1 MFGTNTILWFAV
13 FMALLLIKHYLIDF
27 AIQGKYMT
35 RRANKKDWLMPLVAH
50 SSAHGIATLI
60 LLLPFGY
67 IIEQVKII
75 ALVALVDAVC
85 HFVIDLSRSRLFRYN
100 VFQPSYWT
108 VHGMDQL
115 LHNLTYVVIAAYICR
130 SSLV

>member
-13 FMALLLIKHYLIDF
+13 FMILLLIKHYVIDF

-35 RRANKKDWLMPLVAH
+35 RRASKKDWLMPLVAH
-50 SSAHGIATLI
+50 SGAHGIATLI
-60 LLLPFGY
+60 VLVPLGYVIGNVQAVLLA
-67 IIEQVKII
+67 
-75 ALVALVDAVC
+75 ALADATC
-85 HFVIDLSRSRLFRYN
+85 HFIIDLSRSRLFHYN

-115 LHNLTYVVIAAYICR
+115 LHNVTYVALTAYICKA
-130 SSLV
+130 SLV

>member
-13 FMALLLIKHYLIDF
+13 FMILLLIKHYLIDF

-35 RRANKKDWLMPLVAH
+35 RRASKKDWLMPLVAH
-50 SSAHGIATLI
+50 SGAHGIATLI
-60 LLLPFGY
+60 LLLPMGY
-67 IIEQVKII
+67 AIGQVKII
-75 ALVALVDAVC
+75 ALMALVDAVC

-115 LHNLTYVVIAAYICR
+115 LHNVTYVVITAYICNA
-130 SSLV
+130 SLV